1 MKWDE
6 PDENKVV
13 VLVLLAIVGVWLS
26 MMLLA
31 SFKE

>member
-6 PDENKVV
+6 PDENKAV
-13 VLVLLAIVGVWLS
+13 VLVLLALVGVCS
-26 MMLLA
+26 FVMLLA